1 MNIVAHG
8 KSSISCFMRMK
19 KQRRLEIFD
28 CVHGMTIKIFVA
40 AGIEYSGRNEM
51 FDLLLTI
58 SAVIEL
64 MDQN

>member
-1 MNIVAHG
+1 MVKVLFPVLCACHS
-8 KSSISCFMRMK
+8 KLK

-28 CVHGMTIKIFVA
+28 CVHGIIIKIFVA

-51 FDLLLTI
+51 SDLLLRI